1 MNPLTASGSAP
12 LYTHRLHM
20 AGDLLQHYIVN
31 FPAIHAA
38 SRRLQLTVVYI
49 NDQAVL
55 MLVLLMVWLIK
66 RLSADFKNKV
76 EVIWPPSLVII
87 FLKIQVNL
95 S

>member
-31 FPAIHAA
+31 FPAMHAA
-38 SRRLQLTVVYI
+38 SRGLQLTVVYI
-49 NDQAVL
+49 NDQAA
-55 MLVLLMVWLIK
+55 LVLMVWLIK

-76 EVIWPPSLVII
+76 EVVWPPSLVII
-87 FLKIQVNL
+87 FLKI
-95 S
+95 